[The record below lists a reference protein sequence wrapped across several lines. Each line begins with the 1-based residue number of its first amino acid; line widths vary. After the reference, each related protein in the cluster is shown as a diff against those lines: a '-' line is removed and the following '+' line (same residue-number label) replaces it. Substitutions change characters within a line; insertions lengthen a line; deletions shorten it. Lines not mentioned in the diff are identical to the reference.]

1 MTTLPTDPRA
11 DSPAPAEQTATAG
24 RLSSGL
30 MREGPFSSRQRALV
44 RTAQSL
50 CAERAAQELSTKQ
63 RFEAT
68 TAEAERVWAEAVSR
82 ADEAASEAHTI
93 ASAEHEAD
101 STRMLDAART
111 GLEDATRTRD
121 RSEAITRERADLDLA
136 ASKTRLQESLWMTET
151 LFDSSKDKPRIA
163 FEQTDS
169 TIKGLEGQSAGL
181 ETIGTLLIKRCGA
194 AIPLVV
200 PRVPTGETTAT
211 DTQAAPLV
219 AALRE
224 QLATATGLA
233 DRLDR
238 LFLGRVVVGAGP
250 WLLTAAAGLAGGLGL
265 PATLHNWTAAVI
277 GAGAAGAAVLAGAG
291 VMGLQVVLRKQASGL
306 AGPLFSSLDVA
317 RITAAAARAAATQ
330 QRRTQEA
337 AILERR
343 ERETRDARTTH
354 DDTTAELRT
363 IHTQRVAEA
372 RALAQSL
379 ITQISASRDQQLA
392 EMKSNHD
399 AAHADADGRL
409 AAARGHADESRSAAL
424 AQAQAQR
431 YASWNALAAAWKNG
445 LTKVY
450 ADVAE
455 QDRAALSVARP
466 WSDDPAAGW
475 REPEQGPP
483 IIPLGRAN
491 VELASLPGG
500 LPDDPR
506 LHVDGPSSL
515 SLPVVLELPDHASLL
530 VQHAGPEGRPAAIAA
545 LQNAMLRLLTTIPP
559 AKARFTLL
567 DPVGLGQ
574 SFAAFMHLADYEPLL
589 VADRIWTEPK
599 HIEQKLTDLT
609 EHMENVIQKYL
620 RNQFASIEDYNRD
633 AGEIAEPYRFL
644 VLADFPAGFNENCAK
659 RLASI
664 LSSGPRCGV
673 YTLIARD
680 TRQPLPQ
687 GLAPAD
693 LEIAASV
700 RLVYRLAADG
710 RGALARADAELA
722 AFPLSID
729 APPADAAFN
738 QLVHRVGAASKDAGR
753 VRVPFGTIAPG
764 EGEMWTRDSGRDVAV
779 SMGRA
784 GATRLQSITLGRGT
798 AQHALIAGR
807 TGSGKSTLL
816 HAIITNLALWYSPSQ
831 VEFYLIDFKK
841 GVEFKTYAASGLPH
855 ARVVAVES
863 EREFGLSVLR
873 RLDGELKRR
882 GELFRE
888 VGVQDL
894 AGFRTARPGE
904 RMPRTLLLVDEFQEL
919 FVEDDK
925 LAQEAGLLLDR
936 LVRQGRAFG
945 MHIVLGSQ
953 TLGGA
958 YSLAR
963 STIGQM
969 AVRIALQCS
978 EADSYLIMSDD
989 NSAARLLTRPGE
1001 AIYNDQSGA
1010 VAGNSPFQ
1018 VAWLPDEQ
1026 RDEYLARVVAES
1038 QRTGNTPPEPMIVFE
1053 GNAPANLAT
1062 NQLLAAAIERRV
1074 LPAAPSA
1081 WLGEPIAIKDPTA
1094 AVFRRQSGA
1103 NLLVVGQREDSALA
1117 LTIGSILALAAQ
1129 QPRGH
1134 RTAGPTPVT
1143 ILDGTPADA
1152 PTAGT
1157 LDRLSAMLPGLARSV
1172 PYRDAADAV
1181 ATLVAELDRRMQAES
1196 AGSTTTAAPC
1206 FLVIHG
1212 LHRYRVLR
1220 RPENEFDFSGSGD
1233 GAPAPDKLLARLL
1246 REGPALGLHVVAWCD
1261 NVANLQRTLDRQTQR
1276 EFDLRVLFQ
1285 MSQADSAALID
1296 APIAGLIGQNRA
1308 LFASEE
1314 QGLVEKFRP
1323 YAPPDPEWLAQAA
1336 AAITRA

>member
-1 MTTLPTDPRA
+1 MTTLPMDSPA
-11 DSPAPAEQTATAG
+11 DSPAPPEQTAAAG
-24 RLSSGL
+24 RLSSRN
-30 MREGPFSSRQRALV
+30 MSEGPFSSRQRALV
-44 RTAQSL
+44 RTAHSL
-50 CAERAAQELSTKQ
+50 CADRAAQEQSTTQ
-63 RFEAT
+63 RDEAA
-68 TAEAERVWAEAVSR
+68 TAEAERAWAEAVGR
-82 ADEAASEAHTI
+82 ADEAASQAHTI
-93 ASAEHEAD
+93 ASAEHEAE
-101 STRMLDAART
+101 STRTIDEARVA
-111 GLEDATRTRD
+111 LEDATRTRD
-121 RSEAITRERADLDLA
+121 TSEAITRERADLDLS

-151 LFDSSKDKPRIA
+151 LFDSSKDKPRLA

-169 TIKGLEGQSAGL
+169 TIKGLEAQAAGL
-181 ETIGTLLIKRCGA
+181 ETVGTLLAKRRGA
-194 AIPLVV
+194 AIPAAVS
-200 PRVPTGETTAT
+200 RVPTAEPAGAA
-211 DTQAAPLV
+211 TQAAPLV
-219 AALRE
+219 ASLRE
-224 QLATATGLA
+224 QLAIAAALT

-238 LFLGRVVVGAGP
+238 LFLSRVVVGAGP
-250 WLLTAAAGLAGGLGL
+250 WLLMAAAGLGGGLGL
-265 PATLHNWTAAVI
+265 PASLHTWSVQAI
-277 GAGAAGAAVLAGAG
+277 GAGAAGAAVLVGAS
-291 VMGLQVVLRKQASGL
+291 VVGLRAVLSKQASAL
-306 AGPLFSSLDVA
+306 AAPLFIALDEA
-317 RITAAAARAAATQ
+317 KATATAARAAAAQ
-330 QRRTQEA
+330 QRRVQEA

-343 ERETRDARTTH
+343 EREARDARAAH
-354 DDTTAELRT
+354 DDTATELRK

-372 RALAQSL
+372 RAQAQSL
-379 ITQISASRDQQLA
+379 ITQISASRDQRLA
-392 EMKSNHD
+392 ELRSIHD
-399 AAHADADGRL
+399 AAHADADSRL
-409 AAARGHADESRSAAL
+409 AAARAHADAARSAAL

-431 YASWNALAAAWKNG
+431 YASWNALAAAWKKG
-445 LTKVY
+445 LAKVY
-450 ADVAE
+450 SDVAE
-455 QDRAALSVARP
+455 QDRAAVSVARP
-466 WSDDPAAGW
+466 WGDDPAASWHG
-475 REPEQGPP
+475 PVQGPP
-483 IIPLGRAN
+483 IIPLG
-491 VELASLPGG
+491 LATVDLATLPGG
-500 LPDDPR
+500 LPEDPR
-506 LHVDGPSSL
+506 LHVDGPGAL
-515 SLPVVLELPDHASLL
+515 ALPIVLELPDHASLL

-599 HIEQKLTDLT
+599 HIEQQLTDLT
-609 EHMENVIQKYL
+609 QHMENVIQKYL

-687 GLAPAD
+687 GLAAAD
-693 LEIAASV
+693 LEAAASV
-700 RLVYRLAADG
+700 RLVYRLSPDG
-710 RGALARADAELA
+710 RGSLARADDELG
-722 AFPLSID
+722 AFPLTIE

-753 VRVPFGTIAPG
+753 VRVPFGTIAPDAG
-764 EGEMWTRDSGRDVAV
+764 DMWSRDSGRDVAV

-894 AGFRTARPGE
+894 TGFRNTRPAE
-904 RMPRTLLLVDEFQEL
+904 RMPRSLLLVDEFQEL

-1026 RDEYLARVVAES
+1026 RDQYLAQVVAES
-1038 QRTGNTPPEPMIVFE
+1038 ERTGNTPPEPMIVFE
-1053 GNAPANLAT
+1053 GNAPASLPN
-1062 NQLLAAAIERRV
+1062 NHLLTAAIERRAP
-1074 LPAAPSA
+1074 PAAPSA

-1129 QPRGH
+1129 QPRGD
-1134 RTAGPTPVT
+1134 RTGGPAPVT

-1152 PTAGT
+1152 PTAGA
-1157 LDRLSAMLPGLARSV
+1157 LDRLAAMLPGLTRSV
-1172 PYRDAADAV
+1172 PYRDAGDAV
-1181 ATLVAELDRRMQAES
+1181 AALIAELDRRMDAES
-1196 AGSTTTAAPC
+1196 SGSTTAAPPC

-1220 RPENEFDFSGSGD
+1220 RPENEFDFSGTGD
-1233 GAPAPDKLLARLL
+1233 GAPAPDKLFARLL
-1246 REGPALGLHVVAWCD
+1246 REGPALGLHVLAWCD

-1314 QGLVEKFRP
+1314 QGLIEKFRP